1 MAMQPA
7 NVCILMEAAKTGKR
21 KERVNFYFYL
31 LSVSVFWLGEGYHK
45 NVLNNL
51 VRAGTKVFSSFFFSF
66 WSINLLLYFW
76 LL

>member
-1 MAMQPA
+1 MKPMAMQPA

-51 VRAGTKVFSSFFFSF
+51 VRAGTKVFSSFFFLF
-66 WSINLLLYFW
+66 GQ
-76 LL
+76 